1 MTRAVER
8 SGDKLSVKGPTCEPS
23 SNGGLSER
31 RALGPPSLG
40 DVVAHTTPIAVPA
53 SATIGEPAIPPW
65 TRSAAWVI
73 HSGPPKW
80 RMVQENHRPSSDSSR
95 AGAQKFTGR
104 RTASPNDRAVAVPIS
119 AL

>member
-1 MTRAVER
+1 VGEARVRT
-8 SGDKLSVKGPTCEPS
+8 
-23 SNGGLSER
+23 
-31 RALGPPSLG
+31 ALLG

-80 RMVQENHRPSSDSSR
+80 RMVQENHRPSS
-95 AGAQKFTGR
+95 K
-104 RTASPNDRAVAVPIS
+104 RAVAMRPRVGRRHF
-119 AL
+119 A

>member
-1 MTRAVER
+1 VLRRRVER
-8 SGDKLSVKGPTCEPS
+8 LRATYRVSRTSHP
-23 SNGGLSER
+23 GGMSER

-40 DVVAHTTPIAVPA
+40 DVVVHTTPIAVPA
-53 SATIGEPAIPPW
+53 SPTIGEPDIPPR

-95 AGAQKFTGR
+95 AGA
-104 RTASPNDRAVAVPIS
+104 
-119 AL
+119 